1 MDQVRSTKALY
12 DQRRMHYKRSLKD
25 EAIVNTRPLIYVDNE
40 LKPRKIITP
49 MDFLSMNRKVG
60 LPATV
65 NDHEDDPDY
74 NINNLSSPEKL
85 LEIWKKGQRH
95 LQEFLKIWKSDYLLN
110 LRERSQI
117 NNKHPRV
124 QSSQEP
130 KVGDIAQVKKIPGE
144 ELRELDT

>member
-1 MDQVRSTKALY
+1 MKYQRQKNYGSRALY

-65 NDHEDDPDY
+65 NDHEDDPD
-74 NINNLSSPEKL
+74 
-85 LEIWKKGQRH
+85 
-95 LQEFLKIWKSDYLLN
+95 
-110 LRERSQI
+110 
-117 NNKHPRV
+117 
-124 QSSQEP
+124 
-130 KVGDIAQVKKIPGE
+130 
-144 ELRELDT
+144 